1 MDGTV
6 SKVRVNYVPN
16 LDYEELDTWGF
27 LRCRRCKINSVY
39 LPEGWVGTEN
49 CCLEVKI
56 ILDHPRE

>member
-6 SKVRVNYVPN
+6 NKVQVNHVPN
-16 LDYEELDTWGF
+16 LDYEELDAWGF
-27 LRCRRCKINSVY
+27 LRCRRYKNSVC

-56 ILDHPRE
+56 ILDHLRE